1 MAVKPIPDGC
11 NVITPILLVEDADA
25 LMEFIKRVFDAK
37 EHQITRR
44 PDGKIWHADL
54 TIAGAHIM
62 IGEAAGPFQAAAAA
76 VNVYVPDTDATYR
89 RALDAGATSVIA
101 PSDRFY
107 GDRNAVV
114 KDASG
119 TLWSLATHIEDVPPD
134 ELKRREAEAI
144 RKMAAGATSGHE

>member
-1 MAVKPIPDGC
+1 MTVKPIPDGC
-11 NVITPILLVEDADA
+11 NVLTPILMVADADA
-25 LMEFIKRVFDAK
+25 LIQFLTRVFDAK

-44 PDGKIWHADL
+44 PDGKVWHADL

-62 IGEAAGPFQAAAAA
+62 VGEASGPFPAAGAA
-76 VNVYVPDTDATYR
+76 VNVYVPDTDETYR
-89 RALDAGATSVIA
+89 HALDAGATSVIA

-114 KDASG
+114 KDPSG

-144 RKMAAGATSGHE
+144 RQMAAGAASGHE

>member
-1 MAVKPIPDGC
+1 MAIKPIPDGD
-11 NVITPILLVEDADA
+11 NVITPILMVADADA
-25 LMEFIKRVFDAK
+25 LIQFLTRVFDAA

-44 PDGKIWHADL
+44 PDGKVWHADL

-62 IGEAAGPFQAAAAA
+62 ISEASGPFQPAGAA

-89 RALDAGATSVIA
+89 RALEAGATSVIA

-114 KDASG
+114 KDPSG
-119 TLWSLATHIEDVPPD
+119 TLWSLATHIEDVPAD
-134 ELKRREAEAI
+134 ELKRRETEAI
-144 RKMAAGATSGHE
+144 RQMAAGTTSGHE